1 MLAYSR
7 GLDILGGSVV
17 IGMFDIGNA
26 QRNMNDLKPVTIEI
40 ARILLRGGQD
50 AINGAINGAKQPWY
64 KSDLPGETSRKEV
77 AGKLQWHADN
87 LTKFSASSPTMVY
100 PSGDDLKKWVMQAYI
115 EANAVEEGAAYL
127 DDSWQ
132 KMWNEISSKLKAMPR
147 AALSASG
154 DVVETVTGVPVW
166 AWALGGVGVVTLL
179 GFAIYKLANS
189 QTGATIAGVAARRY
203 LP

>member
-1 MLAYSR
+1 MLTYSR
-7 GLDILGGSVV
+7 GLDVLGGSVV

-40 ARILLRGGQD
+40 ARILLQGGQD
-50 AINGAINGAKQPWY
+50 AINGAVSGAKQPWY
-64 KSDLPGETSRKEV
+64 KSDLPGDTNRKEV
-77 AGKLQWHADN
+77 AGKLQWHASN
-87 LTKFSASSPTMVY
+87 LAKFSSSSPAMVY
-100 PSGDDLKKWVMQAYI
+100 PSGDDLKKWTMAAYI

-127 DDSWQ
+127 EDSWQ
-132 KMWNEISSKLKAMPR
+132 KMWSEISSKLKAMPR
-147 AALSASG
+147 AALSTTG

-166 AWALGGVGVVTLL
+166 AWALGGVGVVALL

-189 QTGATIAGVAARRY
+189 RTGATIAGVAVRRY